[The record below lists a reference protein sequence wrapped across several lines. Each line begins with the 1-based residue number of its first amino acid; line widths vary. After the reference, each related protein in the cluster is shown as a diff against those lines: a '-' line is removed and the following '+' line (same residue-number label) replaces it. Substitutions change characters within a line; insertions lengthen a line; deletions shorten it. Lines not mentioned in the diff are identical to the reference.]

1 MTGTAV
7 GQMAVAVRFTTT
19 TMCTYP
25 IHRSHRA
32 VTILRTGP
40 RTGRGESAALAVW
53 AALVA
58 PAA

>member
-19 TMCTYP
+19 IVFTYP
-25 IHRSHRA
+25 IHRSHQA

-40 RTGRGESAALAVW
+40 RTGRGESAALA
-53 AALVA
+53 A
-58 PAA
+58 